1 MTTSMTASMSL
12 PIKRKAFA
20 YITSGTTSGTTSG
33 GSSGLTGSTSRHR
46 LLVFSHPL
54 SPEAGIQVPAGTMDD
69 AETPEKAVMREAA
82 EETGLPEL
90 KIVRMLGRQTFDA
103 RPFGRDELH
112 DRWFFHLTCEAP
124 TPDRWRHD
132 ETDPSES
139 LSESIPFELFWVP
152 LPDGVPD
159 LIADHGRFLPELLD
173 SLRS

>member
-1 MTTSMTASMSL
+1 MTASMGS

-20 YITSGTTSGTTSG
+20 YITSGTTSGTASG
-33 GSSGLTGSTSRHR
+33 APGRHR
-46 LLVFSHPL
+46 LLVFRHPL

-82 EETGLPEL
+82 EETGLPDL
-90 KIVRMLGRQTFDA
+90 KIVRMLGRQIFDA

-112 DRWFFHLTCEAP
+112 DRWFFHLACHAP
-124 TPDRWRHD
+124 APDRWRRD
-132 ETDPSES
+132 ETDPAGS

-173 SLRS
+173 ALSS